1 MCVKTN
7 ESRCRVRRPDETVCP
22 TIPGFIKPA
31 INQRLIKKA
40 RPQLGG
46 MSYGWKLNQN
56 ITGACHQSGGRR
68 QNTEMPSDGDWWQVY
83 SLRSRDLRCNIR
95 QLCEGEPQPLIH
107 WSPCGRQMRS
117 TLTELS
123 NRRQLLTAVVTQL
136 SPIQNKRNGSK
147 RESYS
152 SAKNKTI

>member
-7 ESRCRVRRPDETVCP
+7 ESRCRVRRPDETVRP
-22 TIPGFIKPA
+22 MIPGFIKPA

-46 MSYGWKLNQN
+46 TSYGWKLNQN
-56 ITGACHQSGGRR
+56 IMGACHQSGGRW
-68 QNTEMPSDGDWWQVY
+68 QNTEMPSDGGWWQVY

-95 QLCEGEPQPLIH
+95 QLCEGEPQPPRH

-117 TLTELS
+117 TLTKLS
-123 NRRQLLTAVVTQL
+123 NRQQLLTAVVTQL
-136 SPIQNKRNGSK
+136 SPIQSGSK
-147 RESYS
+147 WESYS